1 GAREDAPRLVLDGD
15 LAALPGS
22 ASDLHRCLVEGE
34 LVGPGGEATP
44 AAVVVE
50 PLQHGEERIV
60 GRLLRDLVQITAEV
74 RMRGTPPPRLE
85 TRCPQEQCVETLDRV
100 VDDPA
105 RAQVAKPRARFVVEG
120 GPAVL
125 LDRGGSPGGA
135 LHARHDRRP
144 RAHAACRGSSS
155 GARMRAAREG
165 GQPRSTSSIRAWR
178 SYRVS
183 RASRRASPRGN
194 PASTRRPVRHS
205 SVDGGDC
212 RPSIP
217 RSWWTCGMPFPS
229 GPARRTAPG
238 TGG

>member
-34 LVGPGGEATP
+34 LVGPGGEAAP
-44 AAVVVE
+44 APIVVE
-50 PLQHGEERIV
+50 TLQHGEQRIV

-74 RMRGTPPPRLE
+74 RMRGTPSPRLE
-85 TRCPQEQCVETLDRV
+85 TRCPQEQCVETLDGVV

-105 RAQVAKPRARFVVEG
+105 GAQVAKPRARFVVEG

-125 LDRGGSPGGA
+125 LDRGGSLGGA

-144 RAHAACRGSSS
+144 RAHAAGGGSSS
-155 GARMRAAREG
+155 GARMRAATEG

-194 PASTRRPVRHS
+194 PAS
-205 SVDGGDC
+205 
-212 RPSIP
+212 
-217 RSWWTCGMPFPS
+217 
-229 GPARRTAPG
+229 
-238 TGG
+238 